1 MEPKA
6 SRGSKAVD
14 GWSDQRA
21 NPAGMQA
28 PRMAGAGAPGVDLE
42 DDRLIAYMVNNNHEL
57 VWHNAAARERLFGF
71 SSLYPT
77 TELRNVFLL
86 FASMQNGIEPH
97 LLKLH
102 IGLAK
107 PLLTRQDFQHAIR
120 LADEDRV
127 LEAGRLFEETQALDA
142 RQIMNLDYMRQT
154 PAGAPEAWRVMCARF
169 REGILC
175 VHAPAE
181 QARDLFM
188 SGLGDR
194 GSIIRKLASQQ
205 MPLLTPMAVLVADL
219 QESVRI
225 CAELPPQ
232 DYFALINQ
240 IWNTVNPLILE
251 HFGQVGKHA
260 GDGIVSYFFPRLGGN
275 FLKDAVLCATEIKK
289 VMRRI
294 SKEWQIER
302 DWTNELYLNMGLHEG
317 QEWVGTFQI
326 GETIQ
331 FTALGDTINHSARLS
346 ELARYGE
353 LWASK
358 SFVTRLQSETGLGLE
373 FGVQR
378 PLPDGRQQFVKSS
391 FAQVGSLLDQMQPRH
406 TKLMDIATMAVTE
419 ITGIT
424 SQD

>member
-6 SRGSKAVD
+6 RSSANSRGNWSNTGTDASALGDKQGAV
-14 GWSDQRA
+14 GLE
-21 NPAGMQA
+21 
-28 PRMAGAGAPGVDLE
+28 GVDLE
-42 DDRLIAYMVNNNHEL
+42 DNRLIAYMVNNNHEL

-77 TELRNVFLL
+77 TEMRNVFLL
-86 FASMQNGIEPH
+86 FASMQNAIEPH

-107 PLLTRQDFQHAIR
+107 PLLSRQDFQFAIR
-120 LADEDRV
+120 LAEEDR
-127 LEAGRLFEETQALDA
+127 LAQALNFYDETQPIEEH
-142 RQIMNLDYMRQT
+142 QILNLDYSRQ
-154 PAGAPEAWRVMCARF
+154 ASSGGSENWRVMCARF

-175 VHAPAE
+175 VHAPLE
-181 QARDLFM
+181 TARDLFV

-194 GSIIRKLASQQ
+194 GSIIRKLSSQQ

-219 QESVRI
+219 QDSVRI
-225 CAELPPQ
+225 CAELPPG

-240 IWNTVNPLILE
+240 IWNTVNPLILQ

-260 GDGIVSYFFPRLGGN
+260 GDGIVSYFFPRIGGN
-275 FLKDAVLCATEIKK
+275 FLKDAALCAIEIKK

-302 DWTNELYLNMGLHEG
+302 EWTNELYLNMGLHEG
-317 QEWVGTFQI
+317 QEWVGTFHI
-326 GETIQ
+326 GDTIQ

-346 ELARYGE
+346 ELARYGQ

-358 SFVTRLQSETGLGLE
+358 AFVTRLQSETGLALE
-373 FGVQR
+373 YGVHR

-391 FAQVGSLLDQMQPRH
+391 FAQVSSLMETGQMRH
-406 TKLMDIATMAVTE
+406 PKLMDIGTLAVTE
-419 ITGIT
+419 ISGVV
-424 SQD
+424 SQN

>member
-6 SRGSKAVD
+6 RPSADARGNWRES
-14 GWSDQRA
+14 
-21 NPAGMQA
+21 
-28 PRMAGAGAPGVDLE
+28 GAGASALRTAQGAGGIEGVDLE

-77 TELRNVFLL
+77 TEMRNVFLL

-107 PLLTRQDFQHAIR
+107 PLLNRQEFQYAIR
-120 LADEDRV
+120 LAEEDRQN
-127 LEAGRLFEETQALDA
+127 EALALFEDVQAIEDH
-142 RQIMNLDYMRQT
+142 QILNLDYVRHTQ
-154 PAGAPEAWRVMCARF
+154 AVAENWRVMCARF

-175 VHAPAE
+175 VHAPLE
-181 QARDLFM
+181 TARDLFM

-219 QESVRI
+219 QDSVRI
-225 CAELPPQ
+225 CAELPPG

-240 IWNTVNPLILE
+240 IWNTVNPLILQ

-260 GDGIVSYFFPRLGGN
+260 GDGIVSYFFPRMGGN
-275 FLKDAVLCATEIKK
+275 FLKDAVLCAVEIKK
-289 VMRRI
+289 AMRRI
-294 SKEWQIER
+294 SKQWQIDR

-326 GETIQ
+326 GDTIQ

-346 ELARYGE
+346 ELARFGE

-358 SFVTRLQSETGLGLE
+358 SFVTRLQSETGIGLE
-373 FGVQR
+373 YGVQR

-391 FAQVGSLLDQMQPRH
+391 FAQVSSLVEFTQPRH
-406 TKLMDIATMAVTE
+406 PKLMDIATLAVTE
-419 ITGIT
+419 ITGVVA
-424 SQD
+424 QD